1 MKDEPVIIDRR
12 THSNAAVSDTD
23 LNYGVLAPDE
33 EGYEDLSYRDLA
45 VDEPALVES
54 VILGQPNVTARAN
67 LLAPDT
73 VYDSPVPI
81 FNRILV
87 LRQAKEAIWKG
98 TRIIVP
104 DIAQKDTNRGV
115 VVATAESYIVGGV
128 AFPMKDLVRPG
139 DLCFFGPFNMDNIE
153 VDGQVYGLCTIF
165 DVQLIQKAHWA
176 VAKEVS

>member
-104 DIAQKDTNRGV
+104 DIAQKDTNRGI
-115 VVATAESYIVGGV
+115 VVAVSEHYIVNGV
-128 AFPMKDLVRPG
+128 QHPMKELVKPG
-139 DLCFFGPFNMDNIE
+139 DMVTFGPFNVDTIE

-165 DVQLIQKAHWA
+165 DVQLIQSCHYAVEKAA
-176 VAKEVS
+176 Q